1 MLVIGMLDNKFNERL
16 HNFLYKTVTVHT
28 VGSNEH
34 ALDFTGT
41 LAAIHEDYITL
52 ILTLGT
58 VQKPDDPP
66 RNMINFNR
74 TFNNRPVLC
83 KPGSIADIPISK
95 IAAIVHYPG

>member
-1 MLVIGMLDNKFNERL
+1 MLDNMFAERL
-16 HNFLYKTVTVHT
+16 HKYLYKTVTVHT

-41 LAAIHEDYITL
+41 LASIHEDYITI

-58 VQKPDDPP
+58 VKKPEETP
-66 RNMINFNR
+66 RNVINFNR
-74 TFNNRPVLC
+74 TFHSRPVLC
-83 KPGSIADIPISK
+83 QPGSIADIPISK